1 MAKNFVKLITDTE
14 ILMQEVNTQKLNIK
28 KYPKIHIQTYHI
40 ETLENLRIRRKI
52 LKEDKG
58 RQNILPL
65 MEQGY
70 KLQWTTH
77 QNP

>member
-52 LKEDKG
+52 LKDKG

>member
-65 MEQGY
+65 MEQ
-70 KLQWTTH
+70 
-77 QNP
+77 

>member
-70 KLQWTTH
+70 KLQWTIH